1 MCRSFLVF
9 LFFAFLLVNGRKLT
23 TEENN
28 QNRKKCGVHF
38 LGNEEKNQ
46 RSKRSYGGRKF
57 EENEYPWTALLKDQT
72 SRCSGALI
80 SQRHVLTAAHC
91 MLEFDGDF
99 RERCDSNRSYSVVA
113 VMKTPSAISIY
124 FGGNKTDCDDLE
136 DCSLHKAAKLTV
148 HNFDLCTSL
157 NDLAL
162 IELKEN
168 ISENVATP
176 ICMPDEN
183 LELDNVLYAAGSGM
197 DYGAPITLADRGR
210 QSRGQQVVA
219 QRKYYLKESV
229 VAQRKYYL
237 KESLHQVV
245 TMTFAKT
252 ILGGDSG
259 GPLFQMDENNRHIL
273 VGITSRG
280 SSVRPKSDVG
290 ENYPAYYVDVRA
302 YLDWICKY
310 SGVCPIED
318 DLSNEPP
325 SDASNPT
332 QKDHKKK
339 TKSS

>member
-1 MCRSFLVF
+1 MVENSPLKKTTKTERS
-9 LFFAFLLVNGRKLT
+9 
-23 TEENN
+23 
-28 QNRKKCGVHF
+28 
-38 LGNEEKNQ
+38 NEEKNQ

-57 EENEYPWTALLKDQT
+57 EENEYPWTALLKVAKVMYVPQ
-72 SRCSGALI
+72 
-80 SQRHVLTAAHC
+80 
-91 MLEFDGDF
+91 F
-99 RERCDSNRSYSVVA
+99 SVVA

-219 QRKYYLKESV
+219 QRKYYLKES
-229 VAQRKYYL
+229 
-237 KESLHQVV
+237 LHQ
-245 TMTFAKT
+245 
-252 ILGGDSG
+252 GDSG

-273 VGITSRG
+273 MGITSRG

-310 SGVCPIED
+310 SGQH
-318 DLSNEPP
+318 
-325 SDASNPT
+325 T
-332 QKDHKKK
+332 QK
-339 TKSS
+339 S